1 MDDHPQG
8 QKKEDNFDIN
18 GQRRYKDELRHQRQ
32 QQPYQQQQN
41 YQQQQHQQPLY
52 PQQPYPQQH
61 YNDQQNQPYK
71 QQPPYL
77 QQHYQQQ
84 DKPYQQQPQN
94 GGFVGRNAPHKND
107 GFPLGPTP
115 RKTVRKNE
123 PNNPQLIVPHLER
136 PQTLSTENDSE
147 IRHYG
152 KYVTW

>member
-8 QKKEDNFDIN
+8 QKKKEDNFDIN
-18 GQRRYKDELRHQRQ
+18 GQRRYQDELRHQRQ
-32 QQPYQQQQN
+32 QQPYQQEQN
-41 YQQQQHQQPLY
+41 YQQQQYQQQPY
-52 PQQPYPQQH
+52 PQQPYP
-61 YNDQQNQPYK
+61 QQNQPYK
-71 QQPPYL
+71 QQPLYL

>member
-1 MDDHPQG
+1 MDHPQG

-18 GQRRYKDELRHQRQ
+18 GQRRYQDELRHQRQ
-32 QQPYQQQQN
+32 QQPYQQEQN
-41 YQQQQHQQPLY
+41 YQQQQYQQPPY
-52 PQQPYPQQH
+52 PQQPYP
-61 YNDQQNQPYK
+61 QQNQPYK
-71 QQPPYL
+71 QQPLYL

>member
-1 MDDHPQG
+1 MDHPQG

-18 GQRRYKDELRHQRQ
+18 GQRRYQDELRHQRQ
-32 QQPYQQQQN
+32 QQPYQQEQN
-41 YQQQQHQQPLY
+41 YQQPLY
-52 PQQPYPQQH
+52 P
-61 YNDQQNQPYK
+61 QQNQPYK
-71 QQPPYL
+71 QQPLYL